1 MMNGKELYD
10 LILSNIDIFKE
21 SLIEIKKSSQQGS
34 DEKSSMQS
42 TNIVK
47 DYLKIENGVKYVS
60 QLCSEKNIISRNNF
74 IFDVVSLDV
83 ISHLLKN
90 NIPVYKINAASN
102 CSDYFCKL
110 EYLNYVLENLAT
122 EVYAIEAPKHS
133 IPSSLLCQFVKSIEV
148 NIKHFDIGGAYN
160 ISSFLYEH
168 KGIDEYGAFASIN
181 LYKLLQWNFEIV
193 EQYKDK
199 LNWKLLIEYSDL
211 IWDENKL
218 NRYFSYIPFSV
229 NGKDYY
235 KRFRTR
241 YTISDFSNFKISSK
255 QFIVDH
261 YQDIDIQF
269 FLETAQLKLSGEE
282 LKSVCQLITSMSE
295 IWIFCDYDPNS
306 CAPAGSQIFPIHC
319 LTLNSN
325 FIWTEELLLVVF
337 DVIGNFDDFLSI
349 SDERRRISLLPLFQD
364 FFIKHPSVSQKIDTK
379 LFSCKLIEGKN
390 LPFDSYSMYF
400 TVDNIL
406 QKWEKWNEILTNK
419 FDYTHRLSRDRSFEV
434 YKVRTMWNYFNENME
449 VSLSYDICNVL
460 NGKKIVIGGEY
471 EKENA
476 YQRDIDSG
484 FITKEIDALDFF
496 AHHPIQEESMEK
508 IMSNKKFLKLFLL
521 KKNKT
526 LIEYILQQFFSDY
539 SPSDFFSAIEK
550 VWSIE
555 TRF

>member
-1 MMNGKELYD
+1 MNTKELYG

-21 SLIEIKKSSQQGS
+21 SLIEIKKSLTQGS
-34 DEKSSMQS
+34 DEKSSMRS

-47 DYLKIENGVKYVS
+47 DYLKIENGIKYVS
-60 QLCSEKNIISRNNF
+60 QLCSERSIISRNNF

-90 NIPVYKINAASN
+90 NIPVYKINTASSS
-102 CSDYFCKL
+102 SDYFCKL

-122 EVYAIEAPKHS
+122 EVYAIEAPEHS
-133 IPSSLLCQFVKSIEV
+133 IPSTLLCQFVKSIEV
-148 NIKHFDIGGAYN
+148 NIGYFKIGGVYN

-211 IWDENKL
+211 TWDENKL
-218 NRYFSYIPFSV
+218 NKYFSYIPFSV
-229 NGKDYY
+229 NGDNYY
-235 KRFRTR
+235 KRFRTY
-241 YTISDFSNFKISSK
+241 YTISNFSNFKISSK

-261 YQDIDIQF
+261 YQDIDIAN
-269 FLETAQLKLSGEE
+269 FLMTAQLKLSGEE
-282 LKSVCQLITSMSE
+282 LKCVYQLITSIRE
-295 IWIFCDYDPNS
+295 RWCRECDPNS
-306 CAPAGSQIFPIHC
+306 FTPAGEQILPIWC
-319 LTLNSN
+319 LTRNKK
-325 FIWTEELLLVVF
+325 FAWTEDLLYAVF
-337 DVIGNFDDFLSI
+337 DIIGNFDDFLSI
-349 SDERRRISLLPLFQD
+349 SDDKIRRISLFPLFQD
-364 FFIKHPSVSQKIDTK
+364 LFINHPDISQKIDTK
-379 LFSCKLIEGKN
+379 LFLCKLVEGKN

-406 QKWEKWNEILTNK
+406 QKWEKWNEILTNE
-419 FDYTHRLSRDRSFEV
+419 FDHSHRLSSDTRYNV
-434 YKVRTMWNYFNENME
+434 YKVRTMWNYFNENMG
-449 VSLSYDICNVL
+449 VSLSYDN
-460 NGKKIVIGGEY
+460 

-476 YQRDIDSG
+476 YQKEIDGG
-484 FITKEIDALDFF
+484 FISQEVDALDFF

-508 IMSNKKFLKLFLL
+508 IMTNKKFFQLFLL

-526 LIEYILQQFFSDY
+526 LIEYILQQFFRDY

-550 VWSIE
+550 IQSTE
-555 TRF
+555 ARF